1 MSEAMNEK
9 DQMSSEIA
17 ELREALV
24 QLNNHRFVR
33 IHNSTKRLMW
43 FQFLRGLAFGLGS
56 VVGATILV
64 SVLAYV
70 LSNIDFIPIIGDW
83 ASEIA
88 RQIDT
93 ESSGTYGVDGA
104 DENQ

>member
-1 MSEAMNEK
+1 MSVAMNEEDK
-9 DQMSSEIA
+9 LSAEISG
-17 ELREALV
+17 LRDALV
-24 QLNNHRFVR
+24 ELNDHRFVR

-43 FQFLRGLAFGLGS
+43 FQFLRGLSFGLGS

-93 ESSGTYGVDGA
+93 ENSNTYGVEDSSDA
-104 DENQ
+104 Q